1 MNYNNINNI
10 YNNDKLK
17 YYLFIIQSMGKE
29 IRAITYRLYP
39 NKEQEMKFDH
49 FLDVARN
56 VYNRLVEICRIHV
69 EKQLRFPTEFDLKSM
84 ATKIRNRNEWMRD
97 AHSNCCLAAATRVH
111 NAFEAWMKRNKEG
124 VGFPRFKSWKMF
136 DSFTYLSNYGFSF
149 VGKNGEKEKRE
160 RIRLGKIG
168 LLKFSNPYVIKGKC
182 KTATVFRR
190 RFGNHFEWYVCIT
203 YENECYKKDNLIIDP
218 IKERKDVGID
228 LGLENL
234 AVLSDGNIVP
244 NDHTYKKKEKDLAR
258 QQRILSKYEKD
269 TIEYQKQVTKLSH
282 KFKKLGNHRK
292 DLFHKVSRMITENY
306 RNIIME
312 DISVK
317 EMTEDSFRSMRKSYR
332 DAGWAKFRN
341 MIRYKAAEAG
351 NQVIFVNPAYTSQLC
366 SSCGT
371 LVPKELSEREHIC
384 PHCGLMLSRDW
395 NAAINIL
402 NRGLGMQTEA
412 GNSLKCH
419 EG

>member
-1 MNYNNINNI
+1 
-10 YNNDKLK
+10 
-17 YYLFIIQSMGKE
+17 MGKE

-39 NKEQEMKFDH
+39 NKGQEVKLNH
-49 FLDVARN
+49 FLDVTRN
-56 VYNRLVEICRIHV
+56 VYNRLVEICRKHV
-69 EKQLRFPTEFDLKSM
+69 EKQIPFPSEFDLKHM
-84 ATKIRNRNEWMRD
+84 VTKIRNRNEWMKD
-97 AHSNCCLAAATRVH
+97 VYSQCCLATATRVH
-111 NAFEAWMKRNKEG
+111 NSFEAWMKRHKDG

-136 DSFTYLSNYGFSF
+136 DSFTYSQPNGFSF

-160 RIRLGKIG
+160 RIRFGMLG

-182 KTATVFRR
+182 KTATIFRR
-190 RFGNHFEWYVCIT
+190 RFGDHFEWYVCIT
-203 YENECYKKDNLIIDP
+203 YENECYMKDILNVDP
-218 IKERKDVGID
+218 IGERKDVGID

-234 AVLSDGNIVP
+234 AVLSDGNIIP

-258 QQRILSKYEKD
+258 QQRIMSKYEKD
-269 TIEYQKQVTKLSH
+269 TFEYQKQLTKLSH
-282 KFKKLGNHRK
+282 KFKKLSNHRK
-292 DLFHKVSRMITENY
+292 DIFHKTSRTITESY

-312 DISVK
+312 DLSVK
-317 EMTEDSFRSMRKSYR
+317 EMTEDSFKGMRKSYR
-332 DAGWAKFRN
+332 DAGWAKFTG

-371 LVPKELSEREHIC
+371 LVPKDLSERDHIC
-384 PHCGLMLSRDW
+384 PQCGLMMSRDR

-402 NRGLGMQTEA
+402 NRGLGLQTEA